1 MQFSENWLRTF
12 VNPPLGSEA
21 LGHLMTMA
29 GLEVEEAHP
38 VAPPFSGVV
47 VARIIEAEKHPNAD
61 KLKLCKVDVG
71 ENEPLQIVCGAPN
84 AAVGMKVPCAKV
96 GAVLPGDFAIKAAK
110 LRGVESFGMLCS
122 GRELGLSED
131 HGGLLALEEDAPV
144 GMDIR
149 EWLALDDTCFVIKL
163 TPNRADCL
171 SLTGVAREVA
181 ALTGVPLTPAP
192 LKLVPPANDARRD
205 IVLDAPEK
213 CPRYCGRVI
222 SGVNAKAPTPN
233 WMKDRLKRS
242 GLRPIHAL
250 VDITNYVML
259 ELGQPLHAFDNA
271 RLSGAIHVRLP
282 RPGEEL
288 RLLNE
293 QNVKPAPD
301 TLLIADE
308 ARALALAGIMGG
320 EETGVTIETTEVFL
334 ESAFFTPEAITG
346 RARVLGFT
354 SDASH
359 RYERG
364 VDFQLQRPA
373 IERATQLILD
383 ICGGVPGPVE
393 EARSDEHLPRREEVA
408 LRPARVC
415 QVLGIHLNTE
425 AMRSLLERVHLT
437 VRDLAVELRVAPPAF
452 RFDIETE
459 EDLIEEIARLYG
471 YDNIP
476 SHAPQGNLGMLASTE
491 SARTEWDVRHFLAGR
506 GFQEVVNY
514 AFVDSAWER
523 DFCANAAPIRL
534 ANPIASQMD
543 VMRSSLIPGLVSN
556 LTTNRKRQQNRVR
569 VFELGRCF
577 TRQEQ
582 GQAADGAGE
591 EVPGFHQPR
600 RLAALAAGFA
610 LPEQWGE
617 SARAVD
623 FFDLKGDLEALF
635 APRAL
640 TFAPPAS
647 AAPALHPGRA
657 ASVFLEGRN
666 IGVIGE
672 LHPVWVQRF
681 ELGVAPVVFEVDLD
695 AALSALCPE
704 SGEISRMPTVSRDLA
719 LLVPA
724 SVPAERVLNALREAA
739 PAVVREIVLFDLYQ
753 GKGVESGCKSLAFR
767 VSMQDTQR
775 TLEDAEVD
783 EAISG
788 LLQHVERTVG
798 GRLRV

>member
-12 VNPPLGSEA
+12 VNPPLDSGA
-21 LGHLMTMA
+21 FGHLMTMA

-47 VARIIEAEKHPNAD
+47 VARIIEAGKHPNAD
-61 KLKLCKVDVG
+61 KLKLCKVDAG
-71 ENEPLQIVCGAPN
+71 TGEPLQIVCGAPN
-84 AAVGMKVPCAKV
+84 AAAGMKVPCAKI
-96 GAVLPGDFAIKAAK
+96 GAELPGGFAIKAAR

-122 GRELGLSED
+122 AHELGLSED
-131 HGGLLALEEDAPV
+131 HDGLLALEEDAPV

-149 EWLALDDTCFVIKL
+149 DWLALNDTCFVIKL

-171 SLTGVAREVA
+171 SLAGVAREVA
-181 ALTGVPLTPAP
+181 ALTGASFIPAP
-192 LKLVPPANDARRD
+192 LSLVPPANDARRG
-205 IVLDAPEK
+205 IVLDAPKK

-222 SGVNAKAPTPN
+222 SGVNAKAPSPA

-259 ELGQPLHAFDNA
+259 ELGQPLHVFDNA
-271 RLSGAIHVRLP
+271 CLSGAIHVRLP
-282 RPGEEL
+282 HPGEEL

-293 QNVKPAPD
+293 QNVTPTPD

-320 EETGVTIETTEVFL
+320 EETGVTLDTTEVFL
-334 ESAFFTPEAITG
+334 ESAFFTPEAIAGRG
-346 RARVLGFT
+346 RAYGLT

-359 RYERG
+359 RFERG

-393 EARSDEHLPRREEVA
+393 ETCADEHLPLREEVA
-408 LRPARVC
+408 LRPARVR
-415 QVLGIHLNTE
+415 QVLGIDLEHE
-425 AMRSLLERVHLT
+425 DMRKLLERVYLT
-437 VRDLAVELRVAPPAF
+437 VRDLAVELRVTPPAF

-459 EDLIEEIARLYG
+459 EDLIEEIARLHG

-476 SHAPQGNLGMLASTE
+476 SLAPRGNLAMLASTE
-491 SARTEWDVRHFLAGR
+491 SARTQWDVCHFLAGR
-506 GFQEVVNY
+506 GFQEVVNFS
-514 AFVDSAWER
+514 FVDSVWER
-523 DFCANAAPIRL
+523 DFCANNAPIRL

-543 VMRSSLIPGLVSN
+543 AMRSSLIPGLVSD
-556 LTTNRKRQQNRVR
+556 LATNRKRQQNRVR

-577 TRQEQ
+577 TRREQ
-582 GQAADGAGE
+582 GAGETGE

-600 RLAALAAGFA
+600 RLAALAAGTAF
-610 LPEQWGE
+610 PEQWGE
-617 SARAVD
+617 SARATD

-635 APRAL
+635 APRGL
-640 TFAPPAS
+640 TFAPVS
-647 AAPALHPGRA
+647 VPALHPGRA
-657 ASVFLEGRN
+657 ASVFLDGHN

-672 LHPVWVQRF
+672 LHPAWTQRF
-681 ELGVAPVVFEVDLD
+681 ELGAAPVVFEVDLD
-695 AALSALCPE
+695 ATLSALCP
-704 SGEISRMPTVSRDLA
+704 SNREISRMPTVLRDLA

-724 SVPAERVLNALREAA
+724 NVPAERVLNALREAA
-739 PAVVREIVLFDLYQ
+739 PATVREILLFDVYQ
-753 GKGVESGCKSLAFR
+753 GKGIESGCKSLAFR
-767 VSMQDTQR
+767 ISMQDTQH

-783 EAISG
+783 QAISG
-788 LLQHVERTVG
+788 LLRHVERTVG

>member
-12 VNPPLGSEA
+12 VNPPLDSGA

-38 VAPPFSGVV
+38 VAPPFRGVV
-47 VARIIEAEKHPNAD
+47 VARIIEADKHPNAD
-61 KLKLCKVDVG
+61 KLKLCKVDIGTG
-71 ENEPLQIVCGAPN
+71 EPVQIVCGAPN

-122 GRELGLSED
+122 ARELGLSED
-131 HGGLLALEEDAPV
+131 QDGLLALEEDAPV

-181 ALTGVPLTPAP
+181 ALTGVPLVPAP
-192 LKLVPPANDARRD
+192 LLLVPPVSDARRD
-205 IVLDAPEK
+205 IVLDAPEQ

-222 SGVNAKAPTPN
+222 SEVNAKAPTPG

-271 RLSGAIHVRLP
+271 HLSGAIHVRLP
-282 RPGEEL
+282 RPGEEF

-293 QNVKPAPD
+293 QIVKPTPD

-308 ARALALAGIMGG
+308 TRALALAGIMGG
-320 EETGVTIETTEVFL
+320 EETGVTLDTTEIFL
-334 ESAFFTPEAITG
+334 ESAFFAPEAITG
-346 RARVLGFT
+346 RARAYGFT

-359 RYERG
+359 RFERG
-364 VDFQLQRPA
+364 VDFQLQRPT

-383 ICGGVPGPVE
+383 ICGGIPGPVE
-393 EARSDEHLPRREEVA
+393 EARSDEHLPLREEVA
-408 LRPARVC
+408 LRPARAR
-415 QVLGIHLNTE
+415 QVLGIDLNTE
-425 AMRSLLERVHLT
+425 IMRDLLEREHLT
-437 VRDLAVELRVAPPAF
+437 VRNLAVELRVTPPAF

-476 SHAPQGNLGMLASTE
+476 SPAPRGNLAMLANTE
-491 SARTEWDVRHFLAGR
+491 SARTQWDVCHFLAGR
-506 GFQEVVNY
+506 GFQEVVNFS
-514 AFVDSAWER
+514 FVDSAWER
-523 DFCANAAPIRL
+523 DFCANGAPIRL

-556 LTTNRKRQQNRVR
+556 LAANRKRQQNRVR

-577 TRQEQ
+577 TRQER
-582 GQAADGAGE
+582 GE
-591 EVPGFHQPR
+591 ATGEAEVPGFHQPR
-600 RLAALAAGFA
+600 RLAALAAGTTS
-610 LPEQWGE
+610 PEQWGE
-617 SARAVD
+617 SARTVD

-635 APRAL
+635 APRTL
-640 TFAPPAS
+640 TFVPVSVPT
-647 AAPALHPGRA
+647 LHPGRA
-657 ASVFLEGRN
+657 ASVFLDGCN

-672 LHPVWVQRF
+672 LHPVWTQRL
-681 ELGVAPVVFEVDLD
+681 ELGAAPVVFEIELD
-695 AALSALCPE
+695 AALSALCP
-704 SGEISRMPTVSRDLA
+704 SNREISRMPTVLRDLA
-719 LLVPA
+719 LVV
-724 SVPAERVLNALREAA
+724 SVDVPAERVLSALREAA
-739 PAVVREIVLFDLYQ
+739 PVTVREILLFDVYQ
-753 GKGVESGCKSLAFR
+753 GKGVEFGCKSLAFR
-767 VSMQDTQR
+767 ISMQDTQR

-783 EAISG
+783 EVISG
-788 LLQHVERTVG
+788 LLRHAERTVG

>member
-1 MQFSENWLRTF
+1 MQFSENWLRTL
-12 VNPPLGSEA
+12 VNPPLDSDA

-47 VARIIEAEKHPNAD
+47 VAHIIEAERHPNAD
-61 KLKLCKVDVG
+61 KLTLCKVDIGAG
-71 ENEPLQIVCGAPN
+71 EPVQIVCGAPN

-96 GAVLPGDFAIKAAK
+96 GAMLPGDFAIKAAK

-122 GRELGLSED
+122 ARELGLSED
-131 HGGLLALEEDAPV
+131 QDGLLALENDAPV

-181 ALTGVPLTPAP
+181 ALTGVPLVPAP
-192 LKLVPPANDARRD
+192 LSLVPSVIDARRG

-213 CPRYCGRVI
+213 CPRYCGRII
-222 SGVNAKAPTPN
+222 SGVNARAPTPG
-233 WMKDRLKRS
+233 WMKNRLKRS
-242 GLRPIHAL
+242 GLRPIHAM

-259 ELGQPLHAFDNA
+259 ELGQPLHIFDNA

-282 RPGEEL
+282 HPGEEL

-293 QNVKPAPD
+293 QSVKPTPD

-308 ARALALAGIMGG
+308 ARVLALAGIMGG
-320 EETGVTIETTEVFL
+320 EESGATLDTVEVFL
-334 ESAFFTPEAITG
+334 ESAFFAPEAITG
-346 RARVLGFT
+346 RARAYGFT

-359 RYERG
+359 RFERG

-383 ICGGVPGPVE
+383 ICGGIPGPVID
-393 EARSDEHLPRREEVA
+393 ARSDEHLPHREEVV
-408 LRPARVC
+408 LRPARVR
-415 QVLGIHLNTE
+415 QVLGIDLNTE
-425 AMRSLLERVHLT
+425 TMRDLLEREHLT
-437 VRDLAVELRVAPPAF
+437 VRDLAVELRVTPPAF

-459 EDLIEEIARLYG
+459 EDLIEEIARLHG

-476 SHAPQGNLGMLASTE
+476 SLAPRGNLTMLASTE
-491 SARTEWDVRHFLAGR
+491 SARTQWDVCHFLVGR
-506 GFQEVVNY
+506 GFQEVVNFS
-514 AFVDSAWER
+514 FVDSAWER
-523 DFCANAAPIRL
+523 DFCANSTPIRL

-556 LTTNRKRQQNRVR
+556 LATNRKRQQNRVR

-577 TRQEQ
+577 MRQEQ
-582 GQAADGAGE
+582 GEA

-600 RLAALAAGFA
+600 RLAALAAGTA

-617 SARAVD
+617 SARTID

-635 APRAL
+635 APRTL
-640 TFAPPAS
+640 TFAPVS
-647 AAPALHPGRA
+647 VPALHPGRA
-657 ASVFLEGRN
+657 ASVFLEDRN

-672 LHPVWVQRF
+672 LHPVWTQRF
-681 ELGVAPVVFEVDLD
+681 ELGAAPVVFEIEFD
-695 AALSALCPE
+695 AAIEALCPSNHE
-704 SGEISRMPTVSRDLA
+704 VSRMPTVLRDLA
-719 LLVPA
+719 LVVSA
-724 SVPAERVLNALREAA
+724 DVSVERVLRSLREAA
-739 PAVVREIVLFDLYQ
+739 PATVREILLFDVYQ
-753 GKGVESGCKSLAFR
+753 GKGIEFGCKSLAFR
-767 VSMQDTQR
+767 ISMQDTQR

-788 LLQHVERTVG
+788 LLHHAEQTVG
-798 GRLRV
+798 ARLRV

>member
-12 VNPPLGSEA
+12 VNPPLDSGA

-47 VARIIEAEKHPNAD
+47 VARIVEAEKHPNAD
-61 KLKLCKVDVG
+61 KLKLCKVDAGAG
-71 ENEPLQIVCGAPN
+71 ETLQIVCGAPN

-122 GRELGLSED
+122 ARELGLSED
-131 HGGLLALEEDAPV
+131 HEGLLALDEDAPV

-181 ALTGVPLTPAP
+181 ALTGAPLTPAP
-192 LKLVPPANDARRD
+192 LSLLPPASDTRRA

-213 CPRYCGRVI
+213 CPRYCGRII
-222 SGVNAKAPTPN
+222 SGVNARAQTPA

-271 RLSGAIHVRLP
+271 CLSGAIHVRLP
-282 RPGEEL
+282 HPGEAL
-288 RLLNE
+288 QLLNE
-293 QNVKPAPD
+293 QNVTLAPD

-320 EETGVTIETTEVFL
+320 IETGVTLDTTEVFL
-334 ESAFFTPEAITG
+334 ESAFFTPEAVTG
-346 RARVLGFT
+346 RARAYGFG

-415 QVLGIHLNTE
+415 RVLGIDLDTE
-425 AMRSLLERVHLT
+425 TMRGLLERVHLT
-437 VRDLAVELRVAPPAF
+437 VRDLAVELRVMPPAF

-459 EDLIEEIARLYG
+459 EDLIEEIARLHG

-476 SHAPQGNLGMLASTE
+476 SLAPRGNLAMLASTE
-491 SARTEWDVRHFLAGR
+491 SARTQWDVRHFLAGR
-506 GFQEVVNY
+506 GFQEVVNFS
-514 AFVDSAWER
+514 FVDSAWER
-523 DFCANAAPIRL
+523 DFCANDAPIRL

-556 LTTNRKRQQNRVR
+556 LATNRKRQQNRVR

-577 TRQEQ
+577 MRQEQ
-582 GQAADGAGE
+582 TAG
-591 EVPGFHQPR
+591 EVPGFHQPQ
-600 RLAALAAGFA
+600 RLAALAAGTA
-610 LPEQWGE
+610 SPEQWGE
-617 SARAVD
+617 PARAVD

-635 APRAL
+635 APRTL
-640 TFAPPAS
+640 TFAPVS
-647 AAPALHPGRA
+647 VPALHPGRA
-657 ASVFLEGRN
+657 ASVFLDGRN
-666 IGVIGE
+666 IGEIGE
-672 LHPVWVQRF
+672 LHPVWTQRF
-681 ELGVAPVVFEVDLD
+681 ELGAAPVVFEIDLD
-695 AALSALCPE
+695 ATLSALCPK
-704 SGEISRMPTVSRDLA
+704 SGEVSRMPIVLRDLA
-719 LLVPA
+719 LVVPA
-724 SVPAERVLNALREAA
+724 SVSAQRVLDALRETA
-739 PAVVREIVLFDLYQ
+739 PANVREILLFDVYQ
-753 GKGVESGCKSLAFR
+753 GKGIEIGCKSLAFR
-767 VSMQDTQR
+767 ISMQDTCR

-783 EAISG
+783 EVISG
-788 LLQHVERTVG
+788 LLHHVERTVG
-798 GRLRV
+798 GRLRI

>member
-12 VNPPLGSEA
+12 VNPPLDSGA

-61 KLKLCKVDVG
+61 KLKLCKVDTG
-71 ENEPLQIVCGAPN
+71 TGEPLQIVCGAPN
-84 AAVGMKVPCAKV
+84 AAAGMKVPCAKV

-131 HGGLLALEEDAPV
+131 HAGLLPLEDDAPV

-181 ALTGVPLTPAP
+181 ALTGAPFVPAP
-192 LKLVPPANDARRD
+192 LSLVPPAGDTRRSV
-205 IVLDAPEK
+205 VLDAPDK

-222 SGVNAKAPTPN
+222 SCVDARAPTPG
-233 WMKDRLKRS
+233 WMKDRLKRA
-242 GLRPIHAL
+242 GLRPINAL

-271 RLSGAIHVRLP
+271 HLSGAIHVRLP
-282 RPGEEL
+282 RPGEAL
-288 RLLNE
+288 QLLNE
-293 QNVKPAPD
+293 QNINPAPD

-308 ARALALAGIMGG
+308 SRALALAGIMGG
-320 EETGVTIETTEVFL
+320 IETGVTLDTQEVFL
-334 ESAFFTPEAITG
+334 ESAFFTPEAISG
-346 RARVLGFT
+346 RARVYGFT

-383 ICGGVPGPVE
+383 ICGGVHGPVE
-393 EARSDEHLPRREEVA
+393 EARSDEHLPCREEVA
-408 LRPARVC
+408 LRPARAR
-415 QVLGIHLNTE
+415 QVLGIDIDTE
-425 AMRSLLERVHLT
+425 AMRDLLEREHLK
-437 VRDLAVELRVAPPAF
+437 VRNLAVELRVTPPAF

-459 EDLIEEIARLYG
+459 EDLIEEIARMYG

-476 SHAPQGNLGMLASTE
+476 SLAPQGSLDMLASTE
-491 SARTEWDVRHFLAGR
+491 SARTEWELRHFLAGR
-506 GFQEVVNY
+506 GFQEVVNFS
-514 AFVDSAWER
+514 FVDSAWER
-523 DFCANAAPIRL
+523 DFCANGAPIRL

-543 VMRSSLIPGLVSN
+543 TMRSSMIPGLVSN
-556 LTTNRKRQQNRVR
+556 LAANRKRQQNRVR
-569 VFELGRCF
+569 IFELGRCF
-577 TRQEQ
+577 LRREQ
-582 GQAADGAGE
+582 GETAG

-600 RLAALAAGFA
+600 RLAALAAGLA

-617 SARAVD
+617 AARTVD
-623 FFDLKGDLEALF
+623 FFDIKGDLEALF
-635 APRAL
+635 APREL
-640 TFAPPAS
+640 TFAPVS
-647 AAPALHPGRA
+647 APALHPGRA

-666 IGVIGE
+666 IGLIGE
-672 LHPVWVQRF
+672 IHPVWVQRF
-681 ELGVAPVVFEVDLD
+681 ELGTAPVVFEIDLD
-695 AALSALCPE
+695 TALSALCPA
-704 SGEISRMPTVSRDLA
+704 SGEISRMPAVLRDLA

-724 SVPAERVLNALREAA
+724 SVPAERVLSALREAA
-739 PAVVREIVLFDLYQ
+739 PATVREIVLFDVYQ
-753 GKGVESGCKSLAFR
+753 GKGVEIGSKSLAFR
-767 VSMQDTQR
+767 ISMQDTQH

-788 LLQHVERTVG
+788 LLRHIERAVG

>member
-1 MQFSENWLRTF
+1 MQFSENWLRSL
-12 VNPPLGSEA
+12 VNPPLDSGA
-21 LGHLMTMA
+21 LAHLMTMA
-29 GLEVEEAHP
+29 GLEVEETRP

-47 VARIIEAEKHPNAD
+47 VARIVEAEKHPNAD

-71 ENEPLQIVCGAPN
+71 EDDLLQIVCGAPN
-84 AAVGMKVPCAKV
+84 AAAGMKVPCAKV
-96 GAVLPGDFAIKAAK
+96 GAALPGDFAIKAAK
-110 LRGVESFGMLCS
+110 LRGIESFGMLCS

-131 HGGLLALEEDAPV
+131 HTGLLELEGDAPI

-149 EWLALDDTCFVIKL
+149 EWLALDDTVFVIKL

-171 SLTGVAREVA
+171 SLTGVAREVS
-181 ALTGVPLTPAP
+181 ALTEAKLVPAP
-192 LKLVPPANDARRD
+192 LSLVPPAGDARRA
-205 IVLDAPEK
+205 VALDAPEK

-222 SGVNAKAPTPN
+222 SGVDAKAQTPG

-242 GLRPIHAL
+242 GLRPINAL

-271 RLSGAIHVRLP
+271 CLSGAIHVRLP

-293 QNVKPAPD
+293 QAVKPSPD

-308 ARALALAGIMGG
+308 TRVLALAGIMGG
-320 EETGVTIETTEVFL
+320 EETGITLETTEVFL
-334 ESAFFTPEAITG
+334 ESAFFAPDAIAG
-346 RARVLGFT
+346 RARVYGVS

-383 ICGGVPGPVE
+383 VCGGTPGPVE
-393 EARSDEHLPRREEVA
+393 EARSDEHLPLREEII
-408 LRPARVC
+408 LRPARAR
-415 QVLGIHLNTE
+415 QVLGIELDAET
-425 AMRSLLERVHLT
+425 MKDLLMRVHLE
-437 VRDLAVELRVAPPAF
+437 VRDLAVEFRVRPPAF

-476 SHAPQGNLGMLASTE
+476 ALVPQGSLGMLASTE
-491 SARTEWDVRHFLAGR
+491 SSRADWDARHCLVGR

-523 DFCANAAPIRL
+523 DFCANDAPIRL
-534 ANPIASQMD
+534 ANPIASQMA

-556 LTTNRKRQQNRVR
+556 LMTNRKRQQNRVR
-569 VFELGRCF
+569 IFELGRCF
-577 TRQEQ
+577 MQQKQEQ
-582 GQAADGAGE
+582 GATGE
-591 EVPGFHQPR
+591 EVSGFYQPR
-600 RLAALAAGFA
+600 RLAALAAGTAFS
-610 LPEQWGE
+610 EQWAE
-617 SARAVD
+617 PARVVD

-635 APRAL
+635 APYAL
-640 TFAPPAS
+640 TFAPVPA
-647 AAPALHPGRA
+647 PGLHPGRA
-657 ASVFLEGRN
+657 ASVFLDGRN

-672 LHPVWVQRF
+672 IHPAYVQRF
-681 ELGVAPVVFEVDLD
+681 ELGAAPVVFEIELD
-695 AALSALCPE
+695 AALFARCPS
-704 SGEISRMPTVSRDLA
+704 SGEISRMPAVLRDLA
-719 LLVPA
+719 LVVSA
-724 SVPAERVLNALREAA
+724 DVSAERVLNALREAA
-739 PAVVREIVLFDLYQ
+739 PASVREIVLFDFYQ
-753 GKGVESGCKSLAFR
+753 GKGIESGCKSLAFR
-767 VSMQDTQR
+767 ISMQDTQR
-775 TLEDAEVD
+775 TLEDTEVD

-788 LLQHVERTVG
+788 LLRHVERTVG
-798 GRLRV
+798 GRLRI

>member
-1 MQFSENWLRTF
+1 MQFSENWLRTL
-12 VNPPLGSEA
+12 VNPPLDSGA

-47 VARIIEAEKHPNAD
+47 VARIVEAERHPNAD
-61 KLKLCKVDVG
+61 KLTLCKVDIGAG
-71 ENEPLQIVCGAPN
+71 EPVQIVCGAPN
-84 AAVGMKVPCAKV
+84 AAAGMKVPCAKV
-96 GAVLPGDFAIKAAK
+96 GAMLPGDFAIKAAK

-122 GRELGLSED
+122 ARELGLSED
-131 HGGLLALEEDAPV
+131 HDGLLALEGDAPV

-181 ALTGVPLTPAP
+181 ALTGAPLVPAP
-192 LKLVPPANDARRD
+192 LSLVPPVSNARRD
-205 IVLDAPEK
+205 IVLDAPEQ
-213 CPRYCGRVI
+213 CPRYCGRII
-222 SGVNAKAPTPN
+222 SEVNARAPTPN

-259 ELGQPLHAFDNA
+259 ELGQPLHIFDNA
-271 RLSGAIHVRLP
+271 HLSGAIHVRLP

-293 QNVKPAPD
+293 QCVKPTPD

-320 EETGVTIETTEVFL
+320 EESSATLDTAEVFL
-334 ESAFFTPEAITG
+334 ESAFFAPEAITG
-346 RARVLGFT
+346 RARTYGFT

-359 RYERG
+359 RFERG

-383 ICGGVPGPVE
+383 ICGGTPGPVE
-393 EARSDEHLPRREEVA
+393 EARSDEHLPCREEVA
-408 LRPARVC
+408 LRPARVR
-415 QVLGIHLNTE
+415 QVLGIDLNTE
-425 AMRSLLERVHLT
+425 TMRNLLEREHLA
-437 VRDLAVELRVAPPAF
+437 VRDLVVELRVMPPAF

-459 EDLIEEIARLYG
+459 EDLIEEIARLHG

-476 SHAPQGNLGMLASTE
+476 SLAPRGNLTMLAGTE
-491 SARTEWDVRHFLAGR
+491 SARTQWDVCHFLAGR
-506 GFQEVVNY
+506 GFQEVVNF

-523 DFCANAAPIRL
+523 DFCGNSAPIRL

-556 LTTNRKRQQNRVR
+556 LATNRKRQQNRVR

-582 GQAADGAGE
+582 GEAAGE
-591 EVPGFHQPR
+591 AEVPGFHQPR
-600 RLAALAAGFA
+600 RLAALAAGTA

-635 APRAL
+635 APRTL
-640 TFAPPAS
+640 TFAPVS
-647 AAPALHPGRA
+647 VPALHPGRA
-657 ASVFLEGRN
+657 ASVFLDGRN

-672 LHPVWVQRF
+672 LHPIWTQRF
-681 ELGVAPVVFEVDLD
+681 ELGAAPVVFEIELD
-695 AALSALCPE
+695 AAIEAICP
-704 SGEISRMPTVSRDLA
+704 SNREISRMPTVLRDLA
-719 LLVPA
+719 LVV
-724 SVPAERVLNALREAA
+724 SVDVSAERVLSALREAA
-739 PAVVREIVLFDLYQ
+739 PATVQEILLFDVYQ
-753 GKGVESGCKSLAFR
+753 GKGVEFGCKSLAFR
-767 VSMQDTQR
+767 ISMQDTHR

-788 LLQHVERTVG
+788 LLRHAERTVG

>member
-1 MQFSENWLRTF
+1 
-12 VNPPLGSEA
+12 
-21 LGHLMTMA
+21 
-29 GLEVEEAHP
+29 
-38 VAPPFSGVV
+38 
-47 VARIIEAEKHPNAD
+47 
-61 KLKLCKVDVG
+61 
-71 ENEPLQIVCGAPN
+71 
-84 AAVGMKVPCAKV
+84 MKVPCAKV
-96 GAVLPGDFAIKAAK
+96 GAVLPGDIVIKDAK

-122 GRELGLSED
+122 ARELGLSED
-131 HGGLLALEEDAPV
+131 HVGLLALADDAPV
-144 GMDIR
+144 GMDVR
-149 EWLALDDTCFVIKL
+149 EWLDLNDTCFVIKL

-171 SLTGVAREVA
+171 SLTGVAREVV
-181 ALTGVPLTPAP
+181 ALTGVPLVPAP
-192 LKLVPPANDARRD
+192 LSLVPPASEARRD
-205 IVLDAPEK
+205 IVLDAPEQ
-213 CPRYCGRVI
+213 CPRYCGRII
-222 SGVNAKAPTPN
+222 SGVNARAQTPG

-271 RLSGAIHVRLP
+271 HLSGAIHVRLP

-293 QNVKPAPD
+293 QLVKPASD

-308 ARALALAGIMGG
+308 ARTLALAGIMGG
-320 EETGVTIETTEVFL
+320 LDTGVTEETTEVFL
-334 ESAFFTPEAITG
+334 ESAFFAPDAITG
-346 RARVLGFT
+346 RARVYGFA

-359 RYERG
+359 RFERG

-373 IERATQLILD
+373 IERATQLVLE

-408 LRPARVC
+408 LRPARAC
-415 QVLGIHLNTE
+415 QVLGIDLDAET
-425 AMRSLLERVHLT
+425 MRDLLERERLT
-437 VRDLAVELRVAPPAF
+437 VRDLMAELRVTPPAF

-471 YDNIP
+471 YNNIP
-476 SHAPQGNLGMLASTE
+476 ALAPRGNLDMLASTE
-491 SARTEWDVRHFLAGR
+491 SARTDWDVRHCLAGR

-523 DFCANAAPIRL
+523 DFCANDAPIRL

-543 VMRSSLIPGLVSN
+543 VMRSSLISGLVSN

-577 TRQEQ
+577 NYREKDAP
-582 GQAADGAGE
+582 GD

-600 RLAALAAGFA
+600 RLAALAAGTA

-617 SARAVD
+617 AARMVD

-640 TFAPPAS
+640 TFAPVS
-647 AAPALHPGRA
+647 VPALHPGRA
-657 ASVFLEGRN
+657 ASVLLEGRD

-672 LHPVWVQRF
+672 IHPILVQRF
-681 ELGVAPVVFEVDLD
+681 ELGTAPVVFEVDLD
-695 AALSALCPE
+695 AALSTQCP
-704 SGEISRMPTVSRDLA
+704 STCEISRMPAVLRDLA
-719 LLVPA
+719 LVVPA
-724 SVPAERVLNALREAA
+724 DVSAERVLNALRETA
-739 PAVVREIVLFDLYQ
+739 PVTVREIVLFDVYQ
-753 GKGVESGCKSLAFR
+753 GKGIESGCKSLAFR
-767 VSMQDTQR
+767 ISMQDTQR

-788 LLQHVERTVG
+788 LLRHVERTVG

>member
-12 VNPPLGSEA
+12 VDPSLDSDA
-21 LGHLMTMA
+21 LGHLLTMA

-47 VARIIEAEKHPNAD
+47 VAHIVEAEKHPNAD

-71 ENEPLQIVCGAPN
+71 AGEPLQIVCGAPN

-96 GAVLPGDFAIKAAK
+96 GAVLPGDFVIKAAK
-110 LRGVESFGMLCS
+110 LRGIDSSGMLCS

-131 HGGLLALEEDAPV
+131 HSGLLALGDDAPV

-181 ALTGVPLTPAP
+181 ALTGTPLISAP
-192 LKLVPPANDARRD
+192 LSLVPPASDNRRD

-222 SGVNAKAPTPN
+222 SRVNAKAQTPG

-282 RPGEEL
+282 NPGEEL
-288 RLLNE
+288 QLLNE
-293 QNVKPAPD
+293 QVVKLTPD

-308 ARALALAGIMGG
+308 ARVLALAGIMGG
-320 EETGVTIETTEVFL
+320 EETGVTEETAEVFL
-334 ESAFFTPEAITG
+334 ESAFFTPDAVAG
-346 RARVLGFT
+346 RARTYGFT

-359 RYERG
+359 RFERG

-383 ICGGVPGPVE
+383 ICGGMPGPVE
-393 EARSDEHLPRREEVA
+393 EARSDEHLPCREEVA
-408 LRPARVC
+408 LRPARAC
-415 QVLGIHLNTE
+415 QVLGIDLTAE
-425 AMRSLLERVHLT
+425 AMRGLLEREHLT
-437 VRDLAVELRVAPPAF
+437 VRDLAVELRVTPPAF

-459 EDLIEEIARLYG
+459 EDLIEEIARLHG

-476 SHAPQGNLGMLASTE
+476 SLAPRGNLAMLASTE

-514 AFVDSAWER
+514 SFVDSAWER
-523 DFCANAAPIRL
+523 DFCANNTPIRL

-543 VMRSSLIPGLVSN
+543 VMRSSLIPSLVSN
-556 LTTNRKRQQNRVR
+556 LATNRKRQQNRVR

-577 TRQEQ
+577 TQRTV
-582 GQAADGAGE
+582 DGAGE

-600 RLAALAAGFA
+600 RLAALAAGTA

-617 SARAVD
+617 PARTVD

-635 APRAL
+635 APRTL
-640 TFAPPAS
+640 TFAPVS
-647 AAPALHPGRA
+647 VPALHPGRA
-657 ASVFLEGRN
+657 ASVFLDGRD
-666 IGVIGE
+666 IGVTGE
-672 LHPVWVQRF
+672 IHPVWVQRF
-681 ELGVAPVVFEVDLD
+681 ELGTAPVVFEVDLD
-695 AALSALCPE
+695 ATLSALCPE
-704 SGEISRMPTVSRDLA
+704 SGEISRLPTVLRDLA
-719 LLVPA
+719 LVVPA
-724 SVPAERVLNALREAA
+724 SISAGQVLDALREAA
-739 PAVVREIVLFDLYQ
+739 PATVQEIVLFDVYQ
-753 GKGVESGCKSLAFR
+753 GKGIESGCKSLAFR
-767 VSMQDTQR
+767 ISMQDTQR
-775 TLEDAEVD
+775 TLEDSEVD
-783 EAISG
+783 EAVSG
-788 LLQHVERTVG
+788 LLRHVERTVG

>member
-1 MQFSENWLRTF
+1 MQFPENWLRFF
-12 VNPPLGSEA
+12 VNPSLGSGA

-29 GLEVEEAHP
+29 GLEVEETRP

-61 KLKLCKVDVG
+61 KLKLCKVDIG
-71 ENEPLQIVCGAPN
+71 TGEPLQIVCGAPN
-84 AAVGMKVPCAKV
+84 AAAGMKVPCAKV
-96 GAVLPGDFAIKAAK
+96 GAVLSGDFVIKAAK
-110 LRGVESFGMLCS
+110 LRGVESSGMLCS
-122 GRELGLSED
+122 ARELGLGED
-131 HGGLLALEEDAPV
+131 QSGLLALEDDAPV

-181 ALTGVPLTPAP
+181 ALTGAPFIPAP
-192 LKLVPPANDARRD
+192 LSLVPPAGDSRRD

-222 SGVNAKAPTPN
+222 SEVNARAQTPG
-233 WMKDRLKRS
+233 WMKNRLKRS

-259 ELGQPLHAFDNA
+259 ELGQPLHAFDNM
-271 RLSGAIHVRLP
+271 RLSGAVHVRLP
-282 RPGEEL
+282 RPDEEL
-288 RLLNE
+288 LLLNE
-293 QNVKPAPD
+293 QSVKPEPD

-308 ARALALAGIMGG
+308 TCALALAGIMGG
-320 EETGVTIETTEVFL
+320 EKTGVTEETTEVFL
-334 ESAFFTPEAITG
+334 ESAFFTPEAIAG
-346 RARVLGFT
+346 RARTYGFT

-359 RYERG
+359 RFERG

-383 ICGGVPGPVE
+383 ICGGVPGPVG
-393 EARSDEHLPRREEVA
+393 EARSDEHLPCREEVA
-408 LRPARVC
+408 LRPARVR
-415 QVLGIHLNTE
+415 QVLGIDLDAE
-425 AMRSLLERVHLT
+425 VMRGLLESVHLA
-437 VRDLAVELRVAPPAF
+437 VRDLAVELRVMPPAF

-459 EDLIEEIARLYG
+459 EDLIEEIARLHG

-476 SHAPQGNLGMLASTE
+476 SLAPRGNLGMLPSTE
-491 SARTEWDVRHFLAGR
+491 SARTEWDVRHFLAGH

-514 AFVDSAWER
+514 SFVDSAWER
-523 DFCANAAPIRL
+523 DFCANDTPIKL

-556 LTTNRKRQQNRVR
+556 LATNRKRQQGRVR

-577 TRQEQ
+577 THQEQ
-582 GQAADGAGE
+582 GRAAGGAGE

-600 RLAALAAGFA
+600 RLAALAAGTA
-610 LPEQWGE
+610 LPEQWGAA
-617 SARAVD
+617 ARTVD

-640 TFAPPAS
+640 TFAPVQV
-647 AAPALHPGRA
+647 PALHPGRA
-657 ASVFLEGRN
+657 AAVFLDNRN

-672 LHPVWVQRF
+672 IHPIWVQRF
-681 ELGVAPVVFEVDLD
+681 ELGTAPIVFEVDLD
-695 AALSALCPE
+695 ATLSALCPE
-704 SGEISRMPTVSRDLA
+704 SGEISRMPAVLRDLA
-719 LLVPA
+719 LVVPA
-724 SVPAERVLNALREAA
+724 GIPAGRVLDALREAA
-739 PAVVREIVLFDLYQ
+739 PATVQEIVLFDVYQ
-753 GKGVESGCKSLAFR
+753 GKGIEFGCKSLAFR
-767 VSMQDTQR
+767 ISMQDTQR

-783 EAISG
+783 EVVSG
-788 LLQHVERTVG
+788 LLRHVERTVG